1 MKKNLIGIGI
11 FIIIFI
17 FVGLSVIPLQN
28 WTNLNSNFIMF
39 ILFSVICGIYL
50 IGLVVFII
58 LNRKKKIIEIVE
70 FSAPDE
76 MTPAD
81 AGYVIDKNIDDRD
94 ISSLLIFW
102 AEKKYIEIIQNED
115 KSINLKKLKEVDD
128 KMKTYETTMFNTIF
142 AQKSEVNLKALPTI
156 LKPIVPTIKKQIKD
170 ENNKKYFNAKIE
182 STSSW
187 LTLGITCLLVFL
199 SYFFGSGGTFSIIC
213 GVIIF
218 AISTIFSN
226 ISNKVYI
233 QKKLKSIIIYIAGIV
248 LFLIFALLNLIYSF
262 TNLYI
267 LALIS
272 ITSFLC
278 LLTYVLCPFL
288 EYRTKEGRL
297 VVGRLV
303 GLKRYLEITE
313 KEKIEMLIKEN
324 PKHFYDIIPYAY
336 VLNVSN
342 EWIENFNFVK
352 TINKKER
359 NEIIAGISLLAAVL
373 LFGEGLAIFGDL
385 FGSTKTKNKK
395 KK

>member
-28 WTNLNSNFIMF
+28 WTNLNSNIIMF

-58 LNRKKKIIEIVE
+58 LNHKKKIIEVVE

-182 STSSW
+182 SASSW